1 MCTGS
6 AKYIWRQVLHLSQLR
21 RLFAPGSHLTGEQL
35 LALVLA
41 LFIRHRLT
49 AGHPDLTERD
59 RARASHP
66 TEGGERMSAAF
77 AAAFV
82 PDLAPLTADL
92 PKSPGKDTPI
102 GWNFAAHGSGTAAV
116 QSSQHNQR
124 ATAPAQLG
132 AALLLV
138 LLLLTCGL
146 AFAHLVLDNGGGPG
160 QRGFG
165 RR

>member
-1 MCTGS
+1 MPEPKLDGPKMRAS
-6 AKYIWRQVLHLSQLR
+6 DADRHEIV
-21 RLFAPGSHLTGEQL
+21 
-35 LALVLA
+35 LVLQNA
-41 LFIRHRLT
+41 IGRGLLT
-49 AGHPDLTERD
+49 
-59 RARASHP
+59 P

>member
-1 MCTGS
+1 MTDPTHG
-6 AKYIWRQVLHLSQLR
+6 AT
-21 RLFAPGSHLTGEQL
+21 APMPQPKLDGPKMRASDAERH
-35 LALVLA
+35 AIVLVLQDA
-41 LFIRHRLT
+41 IGRGLLT
-49 AGHPDLTERD
+49 
-59 RARASHP
+59 P

-82 PDLAPLTADL
+82 PDHAPLTADL
-92 PKSPGKDTPI
+92 PKSPGKATPI
-102 GWNFAAHGSGTAAV
+102 GWKPLLLMVLEQLQSCLRTATTGP
-116 QSSQHNQR
+116 R
-124 ATAPAQLG
+124 RPAQLG